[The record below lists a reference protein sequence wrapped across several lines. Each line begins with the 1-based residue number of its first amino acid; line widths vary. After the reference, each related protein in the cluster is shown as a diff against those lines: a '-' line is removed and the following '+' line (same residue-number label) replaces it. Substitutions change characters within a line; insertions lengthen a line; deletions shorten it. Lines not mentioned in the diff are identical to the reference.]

1 MFPGVQLD
9 RQSEDELHNSHCC
22 LVAIGRLQVTSTPNT
37 SDMSGSSSNAEF
49 ISRHSMDGKFTFV
62 DQRVIGL
69 LGYSPPELL
78 GKSCFDFFHPED
90 QTHMKESFEQGMF
103 RGTLK
108 FSQTC
113 KNYILPWFCDTYSK
127 HLPCGLY
134 SMRNYNNFHIF
145 FHIFSIFLVIV
156 LKT

>member
-9 RQSEDELHNSHCC
+9 RQSEEEMHSSHCC

-37 SDMSGSSSNAEF
+37 SDLSGSNSNGEF

-78 GKSCFDFFHPED
+78 GKTCFEFFHPED
-90 QTHMKESFEQGMF
+90 QTHMKDSFEQGM
-103 RGTLK
+103 K
-108 FSQTC
+108 CS
-113 KNYILPWFCDTYSK
+113 NI
-127 HLPCGLY
+127 
-134 SMRNYNNFHIF
+134 HI
-145 FHIFSIFLVIV
+145 HYIFLLSLLRFAITIFLLVV
-156 LKT
+156 